1 MPAITL
7 ARVRLARLTLPLLAV
22 VSAVAA
28 CGTQHGAHLAPSA
41 PLRSVSVVSGCL
53 RSEQL
58 AFRLVPATHPSVL
71 YQPDAGPVEVLI
83 VGREHALIWLYRSV
97 AVARRFL
104 NAAITD
110 LAILGYGNAIVE
122 FVGREQ
128 PTRAQERLIDACAFA
143 GASGVLASPL
153 IVTYS

>member
-1 MPAITL
+1 
-7 ARVRLARLTLPLLAV
+7 
-22 VSAVAA
+22 VA
-28 CGTQHGAHLAPSA
+28 
-41 PLRSVSVVSGCL
+41 GCL

-71 YQPDAGPVEVLI
+71 YKPDAGAVEVLI
-83 VGREHALIWLYRSV
+83 VEREHTLIWLYRSD

-110 LAILGYGNAIVE
+110 LPILGYGNAIVE
-122 FVGREQ
+122 FVGRGQ

-143 GASGVLASPL
+143 GTSGVVASPL
-153 IVTYS
+153 VVTYS